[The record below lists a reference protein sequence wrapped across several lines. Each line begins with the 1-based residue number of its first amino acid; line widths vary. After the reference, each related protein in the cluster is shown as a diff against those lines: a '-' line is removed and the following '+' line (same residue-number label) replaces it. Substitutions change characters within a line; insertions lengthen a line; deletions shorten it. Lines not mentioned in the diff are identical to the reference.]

1 MFKKVAVIGA
11 GFIGRSWSMVFARAG
26 CDVSLYDVYPDA
38 LEQAMILIEQNL
50 ADLESNKL
58 IASAT
63 SVNSRIKTVNTLEE
77 AIVDAQWVQE
87 NALEQVAIKR

>member
-38 LEQAMILIEQNL
+38 LEQAMILIEQIL
-50 ADLESNKL
+50 
-58 IASAT
+58 
-63 SVNSRIKTVNTLEE
+63 RTLNP
-77 AIVDAQWVQE
+77 I
-87 NALEQVAIKR
+87 N